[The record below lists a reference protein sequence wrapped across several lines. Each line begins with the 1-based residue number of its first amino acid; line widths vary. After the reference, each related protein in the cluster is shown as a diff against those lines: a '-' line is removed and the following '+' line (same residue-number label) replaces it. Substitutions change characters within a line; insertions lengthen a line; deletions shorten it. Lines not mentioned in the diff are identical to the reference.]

1 MLLAYTKHMKTN
13 SLAAKNRYLSKDC
26 SGKSIIRNAATS
38 TSIETGTD
46 ADKYVTRCSHPEKLA
61 AEKNPGPQK
70 KQAS

>member
-13 SLAAKNRYLSKDC
+13 SLAAKNHYLSKDR

-38 TSIETGTD
+38 TSIETGKG

-61 AEKNPGPQK
+61 AEKSPEPQK
-70 KQAS
+70 K